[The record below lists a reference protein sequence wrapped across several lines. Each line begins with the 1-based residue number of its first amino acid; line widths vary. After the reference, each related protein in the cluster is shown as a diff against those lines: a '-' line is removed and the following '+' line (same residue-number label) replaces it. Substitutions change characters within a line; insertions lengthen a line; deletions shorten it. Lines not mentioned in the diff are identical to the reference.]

1 MADSDDRAYWW
12 NERAAGQPHPRAK
25 QFTHRW
31 PVIGA
36 VFYLA
41 SAVPI
46 SRHADPLLIV
56 LLIGY
61 GACYLTFPY
70 LLMAH
75 RRMRVRLPFAVL
87 MLVLGWAL
95 LFQGTSVYML
105 LYATLA
111 IAMSMPTGWVLVL
124 DGAAVAGC
132 GVLLLV
138 NDTARGAPSDIGTV
152 VGLTTTM
159 FFMGRLAQ
167 TVRRLRRAN
176 EEIAAL
182 AVSAERERM
191 ARDLH
196 DILGHSLTTI
206 AVKAGLARRLI
217 ESAAEPERAVNE
229 IREVE
234 GLARSALSDVRA
246 TVSEYREVSLSAE
259 LAGAR
264 AALRAAEIEAEL
276 PSAVDNVRPEL
287 QSAFGYVLRE
297 AVTNV
302 LRHSGATRV
311 RVRLGRNWLE
321 ISDNGRGTEPGRA
334 GNGLRGLEE
343 RLDELGGTLQVRARP
358 GEGFQLRAEVPV
370 QKPVEVR

>member
-1 MADSDDRAYWW
+1 MADDRTQWW
-12 NERAAGQPHPRAK
+12 NEHAAGRPSPKFVR
-25 QFTHRW
+25 RW
-31 PVIGA
+31 PLAGTI
-36 VFYLA
+36 FYLA
-41 SAVPI
+41 SAVPVGQ
-46 SRHADPLLIV
+46 RLEPLLIV
-56 LLIGY
+56 LLVAY
-61 GACYLTFPY
+61 GATYVSFPY
-70 LLMAH
+70 FLLSN
-75 RRMRVRLPFAVL
+75 RRLRVRLPFAVL
-87 MLVLGWAL
+87 MLALGWAVL
-95 LFQGTSVYML
+95 LQGTSIYML

-111 IAMSMPTGWVLVL
+111 IAMSMPPGWVLVF
-124 DGAAVAGC
+124 DGAALAGC

-138 NDTARGAPSDIGTV
+138 HDNVPGTPSDIGAV
-152 VGLTTTM
+152 VGLTTTA
-159 FFMGRLAQ
+159 FFMGRLSQ

-176 EEIAAL
+176 EEIAVL
-182 AVSAERERM
+182 AVSAERERL

-217 ESAAEPERAVNE
+217 ETAADPGRAVSE

-259 LAGAR
+259 LVGAR

-287 QSAFGYVLRE
+287 QSVFGYVLRE

-302 LRHSGATRV
+302 LRHSAATRV
-311 RVRLGRNWLE
+311 KVRLGRNWME
-321 ISDNGRGTEPGRA
+321 ISDNGRGGEPDRA
-334 GNGLRGLEE
+334 GNGLRGLAE
-343 RLDELGGTLQVRARP
+343 RLAELGGTLQVRARP

-370 QKPVEVR
+370 ATPVEVA